1 MKKVKTMALS
11 YEEILNVWGR
21 KLLKDRGYTVSDEA
35 RVSAELGTE
44 GEGCCD
50 DCWTE
55 TAVVVI
61 SVISKIRDENVSV
74 SVRDY
79 EFEKILLEL
88 VEISVNS

>member
-1 MKKVKTMALS
+1 MVIS
-11 YEEILNVWGR
+11 NEEVLTIWGR
-21 KLLKDRGYTVSDEA
+21 KLLTDRGYTVSDGA
-35 RVSAELGTE
+35 KVSAELGTE

-61 SVISKIRDENVSV
+61 SVISKIRAENVSV